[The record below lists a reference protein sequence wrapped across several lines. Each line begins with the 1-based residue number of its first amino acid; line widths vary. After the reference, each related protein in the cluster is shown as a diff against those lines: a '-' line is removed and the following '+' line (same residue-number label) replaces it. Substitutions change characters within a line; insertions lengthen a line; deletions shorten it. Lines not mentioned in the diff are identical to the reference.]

1 MRRVITMLQMMQN
14 KVTAEG
20 KREKELFDKFMC
32 WCETGGADLSKSIGE
47 ADTKITEVESDI
59 KEATAALA
67 QMKSDLAG
75 AQSGGA
81 DAKATLQQ
89 ATALR
94 EKEAAAYAKV
104 SSDFNTNIAAMK
116 SAIAAIEKGA
126 TGFLQ
131 TKTAAVLRRLTV
143 TLDISPTDRDVLTS
157 FLSAGQG
164 EEYVPQS
171 GEITGILKEM
181 LETMEKDLS
190 DATAAEN
197 AAIESFEA
205 QAAALTK
212 EINALTGKIETLL
225 VRIGDAGVQLV
236 SMKEDLDDTTKCLL
250 EDRAFLAGMEKS
262 CSTKKGEWEVR
273 SKTRSEELLALAD
286 TIKILNDDESLE
298 LFKKTLPTPALLQ
311 TTASNQVVRRQALTV
326 LQQAIVGQKDYRLK
340 LIEMSLMGKGTFDKV
355 LKLIDNMVALLSKE
369 QVDDD
374 SKKEYCETLIDKTED
389 QMKELDHEIGNL
401 EKAIAEN
408 KDRVAMLGDE
418 IAALTK
424 GIAEL
429 DKAVAEATD
438 TRKEEHDDFVDTMAA
453 DNAAKDIIAIAKN
466 RLSKFYNPKMYK
478 APPKRELSEEERITL
493 NMGGTLAPTVD
504 PNFGTIAGT
513 GVTVLAQIHEHR
525 RGAPAPLPATW

>member
-75 AQSGGA
+75 AQSGRA

-164 EEYVPQS
+164 EEAGYAPQS
-171 GEITGILKEM
+171 GEITGILKQM
-181 LETMEKDLS
+181 LDTMEKDLS
-190 DATAAEN
+190 DTTAAEN
-197 AAIESFEA
+197 AAKANFEE
-205 QAAALTK
+205 QSAALNK
-212 EINALTGKIETLL
+212 EINALTHKIETLL
-225 VRIGDAGVQLV
+225 VRIGDAGVELV
-236 SMKEDLDDTTKCLL
+236 NMKEDLDDTTKCLL
-250 EDRAFLAGMEKS
+250 EDKAFLAEMEQS
-262 CSTKKGEWEVR
+262 CATKKG
-273 SKTRSEELLALAD
+273 
-286 TIKILNDDESLE
+286 
-298 LFKKTLPTPALLQ
+298 
-311 TTASNQVVRRQALTV
+311 
-326 LQQAIVGQKDYRLK
+326 
-340 LIEMSLMGKGTFDKV
+340 
-355 LKLIDNMVALLSKE
+355 
-369 QVDDD
+369 
-374 SKKEYCETLIDKTED
+374 
-389 QMKELDHEIGNL
+389 
-401 EKAIAEN
+401 
-408 KDRVAMLGDE
+408 
-418 IAALTK
+418 
-424 GIAEL
+424 
-429 DKAVAEATD
+429 
-438 TRKEEHDDFVDTMAA
+438 
-453 DNAAKDIIAIAKN
+453 
-466 RLSKFYNPKMYK
+466 
-478 APPKRELSEEERITL
+478 
-493 NMGGTLAPTVD
+493 
-504 PNFGTIAGT
+504 
-513 GVTVLAQIHEHR
+513 
-525 RGAPAPLPATW
+525 